1 MPNRV
6 PSETILA
13 RWTIDRATWDRY
25 LTDAHQ
31 RKQPNAGRARNAMN
45 LAKIPFEDGME
56 AIVREGRVSLGKHS
70 VYTGPFPVV
79 RIDHDCLEFG
89 DEDFYCVWAFP
100 ISPGG
105 RSEAERIHAAFNR
118 RLEEIRKS
126 SQAQQ
131 ALQSAPTRSNR
142 LRWWV
147 ERRFILVLLAF
158 FFVVLPLCA
167 WFATLFLGDR

>member
-1 MPNRV
+1 MPTRE
-6 PSETILA
+6 PAETILA

-25 LTDAHQ
+25 VKGSHQ
-31 RKQPNAGRARNAMN
+31 RKQPNAVRARNAIN
-45 LAKIPFEDGME
+45 VTKIAFDDGLE
-56 AIVREGRVSLGKHS
+56 VIVREGRVSLGKQS
-70 VYTGPFPVV
+70 GYTGPFPVV

-89 DEDFYCVWAFP
+89 DEDFYCVWALP

-105 RSEAERIHAAFNR
+105 RSEAERIHALFNR

-131 ALQSAPTRSNR
+131 ALETAPTRSNR

-147 ERRFILVLLAF
+147 ERRFILVLLGF

-167 WFATLFLGDR
+167 WFANLFLGDR